1 MSQPPRYNHI
11 TRKDLQCNSRLCELL
26 QQTVSKGIWHAKS
39 DLDILDF
46 FSLAEKSLQDD
57 RTGNPGALFRYLVEA
72 CKTDTISNHIEA
84 RARKRI
90 DSAAIYDIRV
100 KVAAPPY
107 PSLERMNFESRERKR
122 TGNWGYQPKGFAPS
136 PFPQK
141 LLPEPQQYWR
151 LHSVPNKTV
160 TLQPGRCNLSG
171 YPPMRVPY
179 GFAPR
184 LIFAYI
190 VGEAVRGNQSVDLGM
205 TRHRFLKALGI
216 STNSKN
222 YHTVCE
228 QIMYLATCQIEIT
241 QLKHNFVEFEEVEID
256 RYNVAKN
263 IKYQRPLFVFEENQ
277 KIAHLVFDPNLDV
290 QKPNPL
296 DWNTTFT
303 LSDDFY
309 KLVRDKPMPVNLDH
323 LKSLA
328 RSPRR
333 MDIYTWLSHR
343 VFRIKNKPVK
353 VPFAGVHRQFAP
365 DIHFRHHRQF
375 RQKLKQDLAAIG
387 KVYDKFNLELA
398 ESELII
404 YASAPP
410 IPPISGD
417 QPR

>member
-1 MSQPPRYNHI
+1 M
-11 TRKDLQCNSRLCELL
+11 
-26 QQTVSKGIWHAKS
+26 VSKGLWRVER
-39 DLDILDF
+39 DQDILDF
-46 FSLAEKSLQDD
+46 FSLAEKALQDD

-72 CKTDTISNHIEA
+72 RKTDTISNHIED

-90 DSAAIYDIRV
+90 DSATIYEIRL
-100 KVAAPPY
+100 KIASPRY
-107 PSLERMNFESRERKR
+107 PSLERMNFESKERKVSA
-122 TGNWGYQPKGFAPS
+122 NWGYQPNGFVPS

-141 LLPEPQQYWR
+141 QLPQSQQYWR
-151 LHSVPNKTV
+151 LQSASNKTV
-160 TLQPGRCNLSG
+160 IIQPGRCELTG
-171 YPPMRVPY
+171 YPPMKVPY

-184 LIFAYI
+184 LIFAYV
-190 VGEAVRGNQSVDLGM
+190 VGEAVRGRQSVNLGR
-205 TRHRFLKALGI
+205 TRHRFLKALGV
-216 STNSKN
+216 SANSRN

-241 QLKHNFVEFEEVEID
+241 QLNHTEKFEQFEID

-277 KIAHLVFDPNLDV
+277 RVAHLVFDPNLDI

-323 LKSLA
+323 LKSLV

-343 VFRIKNKPVK
+343 VYRIKNKPVN
-353 VPFAGVHRQFAP
+353 VPLTSVHRQFAP
-365 DIHFRHHRQF
+365 DIDFLHHRRF
-375 RQKLKQDLAAIG
+375 RQKLKRDLDSIG
-387 KVYDKFNLELA
+387 EVYDKFNLELTD
-398 ESELII
+398 SELII

-410 IPPISGD
+410 VPSIHGD
-417 QPR
+417 APR

>member
-1 MSQPPRYNHI
+1 MSPTPRYNHI
-11 TRKDLQCNSRLCELL
+11 TREDLQCNSRLSELL
-26 QQTVSKGIWHAKS
+26 QQIVSKGLWRVKR
-39 DLDILDF
+39 DQDILDF
-46 FSLAEKSLQDD
+46 FSLAEKALQDD

-72 CKTDTISNHIEA
+72 RKTDTISNHIEA
-84 RARKRI
+84 RAHKRI
-90 DSAAIYDIRV
+90 DSRAIYDIRL
-100 KVAAPPY
+100 KLAPPRY
-107 PSLERMNFESRERKR
+107 PSLERMNFESKERKVS
-122 TGNWGYQPKGFAPS
+122 GNWGYQPNGFAPS

-141 LLPEPQQYWR
+141 QLPASQPYWR
-151 LHSVPNKTV
+151 LNSTSNKTV
-160 TLQPGRCNLSG
+160 IIQPGRCKLAG
-171 YPPMRVPY
+171 YPPMKIPY

-184 LIFAYI
+184 LICAYV
-190 VGEAVRGNQSVDLGM
+190 VGEAVRGKQSVNLGR
-205 TRHRFLKALGI
+205 TRHRFLKALGL
-216 STNSKN
+216 STNSRN

-241 QLKHNFVEFEEVEID
+241 QLNHTEKFEEFEID

-263 IKYQRPLFVFEENQ
+263 IKYQRPLVVFAENQ
-277 KIAHLVFDPNLDV
+277 RVAHLLFDPNSDI

-333 MDIYTWLSHR
+333 MDIYAWLSHR
-343 VFRIKNKPVK
+343 VYRIKNKPVN
-353 VPFAGVHRQFAP
+353 VPLWSVHHQFAP
-365 DIHFRHHRQF
+365 DIDASHHRRF
-375 RQKLKQDLAAIG
+375 RQKLKADLAAIG
-387 KVYDKFNLELA
+387 KVYDKFNLELTD
-398 ESELII
+398 SELII

-410 IPPISGD
+410 IPPIQGD

>member
-1 MSQPPRYNHI
+1 MNPTPRYNHI
-11 TRKDLQCNSRLCELL
+11 TREDLLCNSRLCELL
-26 QQTVSKGIWHAKS
+26 QQMVSKGLWRVER
-39 DLDILDF
+39 DQDILNF
-46 FSLAEKSLQDD
+46 FSLAEKALQDD

-72 CKTDTISNHIEA
+72 RKTDTISNHIED

-90 DSAAIYDIRV
+90 DSATIYDIRL
-100 KVAAPPY
+100 KIASPRY
-107 PSLERMNFESRERKR
+107 PSLERMNFESKERKR
-122 TGNWGYQPKGFAPS
+122 SANWGYQPNGFAPS

-141 LLPEPQQYWR
+141 QLPQSQQYWR
-151 LHSVPNKTV
+151 LQSASNKTV
-160 TLQPGRCNLSG
+160 IIQPGRCKLTG
-171 YPPMRVPY
+171 YPPMKIPY

-184 LIFAYI
+184 LIFAYV
-190 VGEAVRGNQSVDLGM
+190 VGEAVRGRQSVNLGR
-205 TRHRFLKALGI
+205 TRHRFLKALGV
-216 STNSKN
+216 SASSRN

-241 QLKHNFVEFEEVEID
+241 QLNHTEKFEQFEID

-277 KIAHLVFDPNLDV
+277 RVAHLVFDPNLDI

-343 VFRIKNKPVK
+343 VYRIKNKPVN
-353 VPFAGVHRQFAP
+353 VPLTSVHRQFAP
-365 DIHFRHHRQF
+365 DIDFLHHRRF
-375 RQKLKQDLAAIG
+375 RQKLKWDLDAIG
-387 KVYDKFNLELA
+387 KVYDKFNLELTD
-398 ESELII
+398 SQLII

-410 IPPISGD
+410 LPPIHGD
-417 QPR
+417 APR

>member
-1 MSQPPRYNHI
+1 MKPPPLDNNI
-11 TRKDLQCNSRLCELL
+11 TREDLQCNSRLCELL
-26 QQTVSKGIWHAKS
+26 QQMVSKGLWRVER
-39 DLDILDF
+39 DQDILDF
-46 FSLAEKSLQDD
+46 FSLAEKALQDD

-72 CKTDTISNHIEA
+72 RKTDTISNHIED

-90 DSAAIYDIRV
+90 DSATIYEIRL
-100 KVAAPPY
+100 KIASPRY
-107 PSLERMNFESRERKR
+107 PSLERMNFESKERKVSA
-122 TGNWGYQPKGFAPS
+122 NWGYQPNGFVPS

-141 LLPEPQQYWR
+141 QLPQSQQYWR
-151 LHSVPNKTV
+151 LQSASNKTV
-160 TLQPGRCNLSG
+160 IIQPGRCELTG
-171 YPPMRVPY
+171 YPPMKVPY

-184 LIFAYI
+184 LIFAYV
-190 VGEAVRGNQSVDLGM
+190 VGEAVRGRQSVNLGR
-205 TRHRFLKALGI
+205 TRHRFLKALGV
-216 STNSKN
+216 SANSRN

-241 QLKHNFVEFEEVEID
+241 QLNHTEKFEQFEID

-277 KIAHLVFDPNLDV
+277 RVAHLVFDPNLDI

-323 LKSLA
+323 LKSLV

-343 VFRIKNKPVK
+343 VYRIKNKPVN
-353 VPFAGVHRQFAP
+353 VPLTSVHRQFAP
-365 DIHFRHHRQF
+365 DIDFLHHRRF
-375 RQKLKQDLAAIG
+375 RQKLKRDLDSIG
-387 KVYDKFNLELA
+387 EVYDKFNLELTD
-398 ESELII
+398 SELII

-410 IPPISGD
+410 VPSIHGD
-417 QPR
+417 APR

>member
-1 MSQPPRYNHI
+1 MEHPPRYNHI
-11 TRKDLQCNSRLCELL
+11 TREDLQCNTRLCELL
-26 QQTVSKGIWHAKS
+26 QQIVSKGLWLVKR
-39 DLDILDF
+39 DQDILDF
-46 FSLAEKSLQDD
+46 FSLAEKALQDD

-72 CKTDTISNHIEA
+72 RKTDTISNHIEA
-84 RARKRI
+84 RAQKRI
-90 DSAAIYDIRV
+90 DSAAIYEIRL
-100 KVAAPPY
+100 KIASPRY
-107 PSLERMNFESRERKR
+107 PSLERMNFESREREIS
-122 TGNWGYQPKGFAPS
+122 GNLGYQPNGFAPS

-141 LLPEPQQYWR
+141 QLPQSQQYWR
-151 LHSVPNKTV
+151 LQSASNKTV
-160 TLQPGRCNLSG
+160 IIQPGRCKLTG
-171 YPPMRVPY
+171 YPPMKIPY

-184 LIFAYI
+184 LIFAYV
-190 VGEAVRGNQSVDLGM
+190 VGEAVRGKQSVNLGR
-205 TRHRFLKALGI
+205 TKHRFLKALGV
-216 STNSKN
+216 STNSRN
-222 YHTVCE
+222 YHRVCE
-228 QIMYLATCQIEIT
+228 QIMYLATCQIEVT
-241 QLKHNFVEFEEVEID
+241 QFNHTKKSAQFEID

-277 KIAHLVFDPNLDV
+277 RVAHLVFDPNLDI

-343 VFRIKNKPVK
+343 VYRIKNKPVN
-353 VPFAGVHRQFAP
+353 VPLTSVHRQFAP
-365 DIHFRHHRQF
+365 DIDFLHHRRF
-375 RQKLKQDLAAIG
+375 RQKLKWDLDAIG
-387 KVYDKFNLELA
+387 KVYDKFNLELTD
-398 ESELII
+398 SELIV

-410 IPPISGD
+410 IPHINGD

>member
-1 MSQPPRYNHI
+1 MSPTPRYNHI
-11 TRKDLQCNSRLCELL
+11 AREDLQCNSRLCELL
-26 QQTVSKGIWHAKS
+26 QQIVSKGLWRVKR
-39 DLDILDF
+39 DQDILDF
-46 FSLAEKSLQDD
+46 FSLAEKALQDD

-72 CKTDTISNHIEA
+72 RKTDTISNHIEA
-84 RARKRI
+84 RAHKRI
-90 DSAAIYDIRV
+90 DSATIYDIRL
-100 KVAAPPY
+100 KLASPRY
-107 PSLERMNFESRERKR
+107 PSLERMNFESKERKKS
-122 TGNWGYQPKGFAPS
+122 GNWGYQPNGFAPS

-141 LLPEPQQYWR
+141 QLPQSQQYWR
-151 LHSVPNKTV
+151 LHSASNKTV
-160 TLQPGRCNLSG
+160 IIQAGRCKLPG

-184 LIFAYI
+184 LIFAYV
-190 VGEAVRGNQSVDLGM
+190 VGEAIRGKQSVNLGR
-205 TRHRFLKALGI
+205 TRHRFLQALGV
-216 STNSKN
+216 STGSRN
-222 YHTVCE
+222 YHTICE
-228 QIMYLATCQIEIT
+228 QIMNLATCQIEIT
-241 QLKHNFVEFEEVEID
+241 QLKHTEKFEEFEID

-277 KIAHLVFDPNLDV
+277 RIAHLVFDPNSDI

-343 VFRIKNKPVK
+343 VFRIKNKPVN
-353 VPFAGVHRQFAP
+353 VPLASVHRQFAP
-365 DIHFRHHRQF
+365 DIDSRHHRQF
-375 RQKLKQDLAAIG
+375 REKLKRDLDAIG
-387 KVYDKFNLELA
+387 KVYDKFNLELTD
-398 ESELII
+398 SELII

-410 IPPISGD
+410 VPPISGD
-417 QPR
+417 TPR